1 MIIVFGLWGWSIGLF
16 IHRWFKLLILINT
29 IWLFRW
35 GKIRSIPYIPSFETV
50 QRELEEKIRKERY
63 ILADLIFFKF
73 NNYLKSKWKCCSVT
87 NIRFYK
93 YYKWF
98 QTFDRLSELV
108 SDIQATLLS
117 STSRRQSS
125 YPDISRRQSFYP
137 ERKSSISIKSFRGS
151 EMKNKHYFTAL
162 QNRRR

>member
-1 MIIVFGLWGWSIGLF
+1 ML
-16 IHRWFKLLILINT
+16 
-29 IWLFRW
+29 
-35 GKIRSIPYIPSFETV
+35 
-50 QRELEEKIRKERY
+50 Q
-63 ILADLIFFKF
+63 
-73 NNYLKSKWKCCSVT
+73 C